1 MSKVFPHS
9 DKKGMDAAL
18 NLVEDT
24 LAVLRRRVQQQQH
37 ERGSGVRDAA
47 TNTSPPPPPP
57 SITSSK
63 GSKKL
68 RSKSVLIKRKSKFKG
83 KRTKQPHISSV
94 QDSKVTQREEKV
106 AEKVPQDYCKH
117 CNPRSEGGRGKPSNT
132 QRKRTSRPPSSDPK
146 LLGVRERVVWKPAQR
161 DHRGRKESEDSS
173 QDCLCYGNTCRP
185 LCDDPCPLDL
195 REKVIWKHKARHKK
209 EASQNIFQDC
219 CLCHSDTCLLLRS
232 ARPLQDESFEN
243 LGVREES
250 CGFGKRGHSKRDE
263 SDSSCRSNPPK
274 THRAARSSPKPR
286 QTAQGN
292 HTDTGSRSRERKM
305 RDTDSQ
311 VQEHSKKDK
320 KVHTHPKPAV
330 DVDKQGYARPTH
342 TSRQRTNQSRPR
354 KEKENIIPY
363 IPCGAKSHSYHIGIT
378 AQQEIGRLLNQ
389 PPRDHT
395 HSHSKRSSGQQ
406 EGAAMTGLTQETV
419 KQAMAN
425 IHHHLKGHTNQ

>member
-24 LAVLRRRVQQQQH
+24 LAVLRRRVQQQQQH

-47 TNTSPPPPPP
+47 TNTSPPPPPPP

-117 CNPRSEGGRGKPSNT
+117 CNPRSEGRPRQT
-132 QRKRTSRPPSSDPK
+132 QQHSEETNKQTSIQRPQAA
-146 LLGVRERVVWKPAQR
+146 GCEGEGCMEACTERPQ
-161 DHRGRKESEDSS
+161 GRKESEDSS

-311 VQEHSKKDK
+311 VQEHSKDK

-363 IPCGAKSHSYHIGIT
+363 IPCGAKVCGCLVADKIWGVLH
-378 AQQEIGRLLNQ
+378 
-389 PPRDHT
+389 
-395 HSHSKRSSGQQ
+395 
-406 EGAAMTGLTQETV
+406 
-419 KQAMAN
+419 
-425 IHHHLKGHTNQ
+425 